1 MFISIT
7 YNVEPVWI
15 YIRAKFVNP
24 GKLSAEELVCVVK
37 QFEVF
42 LGFRF

>member
-15 YIRAKFVNP
+15 YIRAKFVNA
-24 GKLSAEELVCVVK
+24 GKLSAEEFVCVVK

-42 LGFRF
+42 LGFGF